1 MFRTPVSNRLHIG
14 FFGKRNT
21 GKSSLINAITNQE
34 IAIVSDI
41 PGTTTDP
48 VYKSMEILP
57 IGPVVLI
64 DTAGIDDEGVLGEE
78 RIKKT
83 LKVLRK
89 VDISLII
96 VEPDTQINEY
106 EEELI
111 KLFNEKKI
119 PYIFVLNKCEIKGN
133 LAREYFNKKKIEY
146 LEISAKEKIGIEKLK
161 NEIIKIAPI
170 AWSPLPLV
178 ADLINEKDI
187 VILVCPIDSAMPQG
201 RLILPQVQ
209 VLRDILDTNA
219 IAYVVKETELQDCL
233 NLLKTKPK
241 LIITDSQVF
250 EYVKKIIPEDYLLTS
265 FSIVFARHKGDLL
278 TLINGVFTIDK
289 LNDGDEVLIAEACT
303 HHIQPEDIG
312 RVKIPNWLN
321 NYTGK
326 KIKYTF
332 VSGGDFPDDI
342 GKYKLI
348 IICGGCMVNRK
359 EIMFRIE
366 KAKSNN
372 IPITNYGV
380 LIAYLNGILERA
392 IKPFKFQINNIMF

>member
-1 MFRTPVSNRLHIG
+1 
-14 FFGKRNT
+14 
-21 GKSSLINAITNQE
+21 
-34 IAIVSDI
+34 
-41 PGTTTDP
+41 
-48 VYKSMEILP
+48 
-57 IGPVVLI
+57 
-64 DTAGIDDEGVLGEE
+64 
-78 RIKKT
+78 
-83 LKVLRK
+83 
-89 VDISLII
+89 
-96 VEPDTQINEY
+96 
-106 EEELI
+106 
-111 KLFNEKKI
+111 
-119 PYIFVLNKCEIKGN
+119 
-133 LAREYFNKKKIEY
+133 
-146 LEISAKEKIGIEKLK
+146 
-161 NEIIKIAPI
+161 
-170 AWSPLPLV
+170 
-178 ADLINEKDI
+178 
-187 VILVCPIDSAMPQG
+187 MPQG